1 MSPAPLV
8 LLDLDGTLT
17 DSAPGIVASAQA
29 AYADL
34 GLPTPDAAT
43 LRTFV
48 GPPIAGSFLAHGV
61 PAERVGEAIAAYR
74 RYFRAGGM
82 FDNAVFDG
90 VPEALRDLRA
100 AGARLL
106 VATSK
111 PTVFARPIVEHFGLA
126 ELLDGVFGAP
136 PDDVP
141 SSKATVIAEALASL
155 GPDGYDPATTLMVG
169 DREHDVIGARA
180 HGIDTLGVAWGYAVP
195 GELQGAG
202 AVVVLD
208 RPAELLPAVADRLPL
223 SPQKVRPEAAP
234 TTGR

>member
-1 MSPAPLV
+1 MRPAPLV

-34 GLPTPDAAT
+34 ELPTPDAAT

-61 PAERVGEAIAAYR
+61 PPERVAEAIAAYR

-82 FDNAVFDG
+82 YDNAVFEG
-90 VPEALRDLRA
+90 VPEALRGLRA
-100 AGARLL
+100 AGARLV

-136 PDDVP
+136 PDDLP

-195 GELQGAG
+195 GELLGAG
-202 AVVVLD
+202 AVAVLH
-208 RPAELLPAVADRLPL
+208 RPAELVPAVAGRLPL

>member
-34 GLPTPDAAT
+34 ALPTPDAAT

-74 RYFRAGGM
+74 RYFRAAGM

-90 VPEALRDLRA
+90 VPEVLRALRS
-100 AGARLL
+100 AGARLV

-126 ELLDGVFGAP
+126 DLLDGVFGAP

-155 GPDGYDPATTLMVG
+155 GAAGFDTAATLMVG
-169 DREHDVIGARA
+169 DREHDVIGART

-195 GELQGAG
+195 GELESAG
-202 AVVVLD
+202 AVAVLES
-208 RPAELLPAVADRLPL
+208 PADLVPAVADRLSL
-223 SPQKVRPEAAP
+223 QTA
-234 TTGR
+234 

>member
-1 MSPAPLV
+1 MRPAPLV

-48 GPPIAGSFLAHGV
+48 GPPIVGSFLAHGV
-61 PAERVGEAIAAYR
+61 PAERVAEAIAAYR
-74 RYFRAGGM
+74 RYFRTGGM
-82 FDNAVFDG
+82 FDNAVFEG
-90 VPEALRDLRA
+90 VPEALRELRA
-100 AGARLL
+100 AGARLV

-155 GPDGYDPATTLMVG
+155 GPGGFDRAATLMVG
-169 DREHDVIGARA
+169 DREHDVIGART

-195 GELQGAG
+195 GELESAG
-202 AVVVLD
+202 AVAVLES
-208 RPAELLPAVADRLPL
+208 PADLLPAAADRLGL
-223 SPQKVRPEAAP
+223 SLQTARPEAVP